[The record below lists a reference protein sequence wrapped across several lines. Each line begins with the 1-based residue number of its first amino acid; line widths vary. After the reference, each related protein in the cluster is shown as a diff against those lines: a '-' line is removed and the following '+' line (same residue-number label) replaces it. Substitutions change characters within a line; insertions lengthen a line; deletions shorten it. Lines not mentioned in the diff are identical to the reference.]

1 MNMRILLIAYAL
13 VNAVI
18 YSALLPLW
26 EGFDEPFHFG
36 YVQRLA
42 NGLGLPDARTARL
55 SSEVYASLLLAPAS
69 QAVKQNL
76 PQVTSYS
83 EYFSWSA
90 QRRSEVRRQLDAIP
104 SNLRWQPSE
113 LPNYEA
119 HQPPLAY
126 MFLAFPERLLADVPL
141 PVRVAIL
148 RILAAVAGA
157 WLLLIG
163 AERLFSQLGIPEPYQ
178 TIALFCL
185 LSSQMLWA
193 TLTHVGNDWLAVPV
207 AVWSLVALNRL
218 GSSPGRRT
226 AALAALVLAAGLLT
240 KAYFL
245 AFLPLL
251 LGICVWRRRWRE
263 LAIASVILCGL
274 AGPWYARNLVRYHV
288 LTGTQESRAGIGL
301 PEVLRVAPSMRWPL
315 VISSSVRSSL
325 WNGNNT
331 FSTFSVSTLNLMIGF
346 CLLALLLW
354 GATNHAS
361 AEWIAFSYCALF
373 ILALGYATV
382 VSHIYTHG
390 AANGPSPWYA
400 QVLST
405 PLLGLVLLGLSRW
418 PTLGRFVAA
427 PLVLLFGYVLAAT
440 YAVKLI
446 PLYGGEQGRASLAA
460 VTSLYGHQLRILT
473 ANLNTV
479 TLAPAAM
486 IFALA
491 AVVILLVIAQE
502 TILLRCMFGPPANPL
517 CFSGADGTA
526 GWRPSGRFQSHDPE
540 SGSRRFRVP
549 RPGEPGRRLRDPSH
563 DRDNCGIAAVG
574 TRLLARVATE
584 WRTHQSS
591 RFPGLLRQP
600 QLVCATDSNSR

>member
-1 MNMRILLIAYAL
+1 MRTLLIAYAL

-42 NGLGLPDARTARL
+42 NGQGWPDARTARL
-55 SSEVYASLLLAPAS
+55 SGEVYASLLLAPAS

-83 EYFSWSA
+83 EYFSWPA
-90 QRRSEVRRQLDAIP
+90 QRRSEVRRRLDTIP
-104 SNLRWQPSE
+104 SQLRWQPSE

-126 MFLAFPERLLADVPL
+126 VFLALPERLLSSVQL
-141 PVRVAIL
+141 PVRVMTL
-148 RILAAVAGA
+148 RIMAAVAGA

-207 AVWSLVALNRL
+207 AVWALVALNRL
-218 GSSPGRRT
+218 GSSPGGRT
-226 AALAALVLAAGLLT
+226 AVLAAVILAAGLLT

-245 AFLPLL
+245 AFIPLL
-251 LGICVWRRRWRE
+251 LGICVCRRRWRE

-274 AGPWYARNLVRYHV
+274 AGPWYARNLVLYHV

-301 PEVLRVAPSMRWPL
+301 PEVMRGAPSMDWTA

-331 FSTFSVSTLNLMIGF
+331 FSTFSVSTLNLIIGV

-354 GATNHAS
+354 AASSHAS
-361 AEWIAFSYCALF
+361 AEWITFYFCTLF
-373 ILALGYATV
+373 FLALGYATV

-400 QVLST
+400 QVLLA
-405 PLLGLVLLGLSRW
+405 PLLGLVLLGLSRS
-418 PTLGRFVAA
+418 PRLGRFVAA

-446 PLYGGEQGRASLAA
+446 PLYGGDDGRASVAA
-460 VTSLYGHQLRILT
+460 LTSLYGRQLRILS

-479 TLAPAAM
+479 TLAPATM
-486 IFALA
+486 IFVLA
-491 AVVILLVIAQE
+491 TVIILLVIAQQ
-502 TILLRCMFGPPANPL
+502 TILLRCIFGDPSNPL
-517 CFSGADGTA
+517 CFSAADETV
-526 GWRPSGRFQSHDPE
+526 GWRPSGRFQTHDPE

-549 RPGEPGRRLRDPSH
+549 RPGEPGRRRRDSSH
-563 DRDNCGIAAVG
+563 DRDIYGMAAAG
-574 TRLLARVATE
+574 KRLLARVAGE
-584 WRTHQSS
+584 WRTLQSS
-591 RFPGLLRQP
+591 HFPELLPQP
-600 QLVCATDSNSR
+600 QLVCAADSSFLQ